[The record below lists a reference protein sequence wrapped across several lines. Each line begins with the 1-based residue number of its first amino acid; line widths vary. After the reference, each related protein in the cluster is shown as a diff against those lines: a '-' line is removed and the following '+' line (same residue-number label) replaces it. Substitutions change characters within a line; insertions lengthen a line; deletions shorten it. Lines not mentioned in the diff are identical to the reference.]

1 MCTEISWLELK
12 EEKSGLNDEETRSR
26 DVLKTEIQKIA
37 LVEEMSWRQNSK
49 KHCLKEGSGNKKLFY
64 MFSIPTD
71 KLGLLGVWKGWLNAY
86 RGEQF

>member
-37 LVEEMSWRQNSK
+37 LVEEMS
-49 KHCLKEGSGNKKLFY
+49 
-64 MFSIPTD
+64 
-71 KLGLLGVWKGWLNAY
+71 
-86 RGEQF
+86 